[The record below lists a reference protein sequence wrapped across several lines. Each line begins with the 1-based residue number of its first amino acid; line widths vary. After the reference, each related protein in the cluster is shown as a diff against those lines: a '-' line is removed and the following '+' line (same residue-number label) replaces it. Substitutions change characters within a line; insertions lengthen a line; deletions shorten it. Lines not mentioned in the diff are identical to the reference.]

1 MKIPTFD
8 HVSVL
13 KGTVSVVSTNSS
25 FENDNVRL
33 PTVSFKAL
41 SDQKYELDI
50 NVDNFEN
57 WLLLI
62 VVSLK
67 KLLATTGK
75 RKGIIRIK
83 TRKNENIFR

>member
-1 MKIPTFD
+1 MEDYITSTVHIGLKIYYKIFKITQLKIPTFD

-50 NVDNFEN
+50 NVDNFE
-57 WLLLI
+57 
-62 VVSLK
+62 
-67 KLLATTGK
+67 T
-75 RKGIIRIK
+75 
-83 TRKNENIFR
+83 